1 MGEISAKL
9 PDGKE
14 AKIAIKEMKIAIVQ
28 SRYNNSITNELFRGA
43 REGLRDCNVSEE
55 IFSIDV
61 PGALEIP
68 LAVKRLAES
77 KQKKFDAIIALGC
90 VIRGET
96 SHYDLICNE
105 ITRAL
110 MNISL
115 DYNIP
120 VLHGIL
126 TTENIEQ
133 AKARSGEKMNNKG
146 YECALSAVEFCLSLK
161 SF

>member
-1 MGEISAKL
+1 
-9 PDGKE
+9 
-14 AKIAIKEMKIAIVQ
+14 
-28 SRYNNSITNELFRGA
+28 
-43 REGLRDCNVSEE
+43 
-55 IFSIDV
+55 
-61 PGALEIP
+61 
-68 LAVKRLAES
+68 
-77 KQKKFDAIIALGC
+77 
-90 VIRGET
+90 
-96 SHYDLICNE
+96 
-105 ITRAL
+105 

-161 SF
+161 FF